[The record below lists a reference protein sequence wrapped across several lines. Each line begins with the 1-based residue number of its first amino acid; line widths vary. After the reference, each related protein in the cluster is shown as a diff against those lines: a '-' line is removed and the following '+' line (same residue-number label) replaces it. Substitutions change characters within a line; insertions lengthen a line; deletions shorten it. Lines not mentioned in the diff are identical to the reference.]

1 METEVK
7 SKRLAAL
14 IAIMIDARLIWYKH
28 YYGWAD
34 DLIMRLPEPP
44 LWIIELA
51 TIKYDRK
58 AIEAIG
64 RFVQAQR
71 VHMLTLR

>member
-1 METEVK
+1 METDVK

-44 LWIIELA
+44 LWII
-51 TIKYDRK
+51 
-58 AIEAIG
+58 
-64 RFVQAQR
+64 
-71 VHMLTLR
+71 